1 MPRSFVARLVAV
13 VSLLLAVAIGVYAL
27 LHRGA
32 MAPSV
37 TGVVAIG
44 GDFALTDQFG
54 KPRTDAAFRGKLMLV
69 YFGFTHCPDVCPLSL
84 QKMTD
89 AMEALGDKAGEVVP
103 IFITVDPARDT
114 VEAMRDY
121 ASHFHP
127 ALVALTGDKAAIEAA
142 EKAYRVYASVGEG
155 GDDAAPGSDYTVG
168 HSSIVYLMGRDG
180 RYITHFGEGA
190 SAEDMAKRIAQEL

>member
-1 MPRSFVARLVAV
+1 MPRTFVARLVAV

-27 LHRGA
+27 VERGQR
-32 MAPSV
+32 APAGAGAAS
-37 TGVVAIG
+37 IG

-54 KPRTDAAFRGKLMLV
+54 KPRTDRDFRGKLMLV

-84 QKMTD
+84 QKMTEALD
-89 AMEALGDKAGEVVP
+89 ALGDKAKDVVP

-114 VEAMRDY
+114 VAAMRDY

-127 ALVALTGDKAAIEAA
+127 SLVALTGDKPATDAAAR
-142 EKAYRVYASVGEG
+142 AYRVYAAV
-155 GDDAAPGSDYTVG
+155 DDAGGGADYNVG

-180 RYITHFGEGA
+180 SYVTHFGEDA
-190 SAEDMAKRIAQEL
+190 SAADMARRLAKEF